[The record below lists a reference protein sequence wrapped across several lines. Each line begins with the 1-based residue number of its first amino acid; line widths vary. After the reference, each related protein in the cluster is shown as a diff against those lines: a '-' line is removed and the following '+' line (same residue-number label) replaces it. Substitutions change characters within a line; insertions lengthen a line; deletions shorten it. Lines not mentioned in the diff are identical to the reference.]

1 MARSSIEDFSDA
13 THTALSTSRPPISCC
28 WSPPPPGVFKINVD
42 GASSN
47 LEGISSIRV
56 IIGDCKGETVVAL
69 CKPLQSH
76 YPAELVEVLA
86 MEQGILLAQELHLPC
101 VMCENDA
108 SNVVNAIND
117 SATRTPFGHIIHD
130 II

>member
-13 THTALSTSRPPISCC
+13 THTTLSTSRPPISCC

-47 LEGISSIRV
+47 LEGISSIGV
-56 IIGDCKGETVVAL
+56 IIRDCKGETVVAL

-76 YPAELVEVLA
+76 YPVELVEVLA

-117 SATRTPFGHIIHD
+117 SATRTPFRHIIHD